1 MSPQT
6 LQDLLKSKGTPQT
19 QLSPGP
25 KRAGRAATGVS
36 LTFAMLVGP
45 QREKKQAAL
54 QNKVWL
60 QGQKRGTTGEGT
72 SDDNPKPS
80 KSAKTAPKLKSR
92 VNAGSSGGRG
102 TAVNSSSKSSA
113 TAKQSRSVPV
123 DSRKTAPKSGGPP
136 ESIED
141 SLEDAAGLSDQDNEP
156 DDYTVLSPSQL
167 EDYNDGSSV
176 EEDEDEEFD
185 LEDTAIDQ
193 ERAEVVKERGKR
205 KRTQVII
212 DENNDQDFI
221 LPSNDDGKSDVS
233 STLDLSGLPD
243 IDSDSSDAEVIS
255 VRKKS
260 TISIRDAKYEA
271 EKPAVLP
278 SQVAVSTNTKQK
290 VKSSLNVAITN
301 SNETIGQNSQ
311 ASFNQG
317 WPQETHMVLP
327 DPGQR
332 ALSKQRQ
339 SPTVQAV
346 LNEAILLTNGLF
358 LFGNAFADGK
368 EQLAN
373 CTLGLKTACSNLKQQ
388 QILHRIE
395 RDDNYRKHLT
405 NYIFGRVGHMRGE
418 VKKVASS
425 VVEGMYD
432 LMKLTVDERAT
443 LVKGLLDRLAYI
455 FPLSNPRDPNTWRKN
470 EPYRHPAIIAVL
482 QKAFFKGPKSI
493 GVRYHDNFT
502 SISQKDASKEIPTA
516 MLALAGVAIFAA
528 LKEWS
533 SGIQIEEDFS
543 AADFAEEYENHINM
557 LNLKI
562 LRPDKSGKEKY
573 HALMAYL
580 FRESSRR
587 SGSVTSNTFQL
598 PDIDFDG
605 MADE

>member
-19 QLSPGP
+19 QLSPNEP
-25 KRAGRAATGVS
+25 EELLR
-36 LTFAMLVGP
+36 P

-60 QGQKRGTTGEGT
+60 QGQKCGTTSEGT
-72 SDDNPKPS
+72 SNDNPKPS
-80 KSAKTAPKLKSR
+80 KSAKTAPKLKSH
-92 VNAGSSGGRG
+92 VSAGGSGGRG

-113 TAKQSRSVPV
+113 TAKQSRP
-123 DSRKTAPKSGGPP
+123 SRSSARRKMAPKSGGPP

-141 SLEDAAGLSDQDNEP
+141 SLQDAAGLSDQDNEP
-156 DDYTVLSPSQL
+156 DDYMELSPSQL

-193 ERAEVVKERGKR
+193 EHAEVVQDVRGKR

-255 VRKKS
+255 VWKKS
-260 TISIRDAKYEA
+260 TISIRDAKYKA

-301 SNETIGQNSQ
+301 SVTAMRPLVKI
-311 ASFNQG
+311 SFNQG

-327 DPGQR
+327 DPGQH
-332 ALSKQRQ
+332 ALSKQHQ
-339 SPTVQAV
+339 LPTVQAV
-346 LNEAILLTNGLF
+346 LNKAILLTNGLF

-388 QILHRIE
+388 QILHCIE

-405 NYIFGRVGHMRGE
+405 NYIFGRVSHMRGE

-425 VVEGMYD
+425 VVE
-432 LMKLTVDERAT
+432 AT

-493 GVRYHDNFT
+493 GVRYHDNFA

-533 SGIQIEEDFS
+533 SGIQVEEDFL

-573 HALMAYL
+573 HALMAHL
-580 FRESSRR
+580 FRESNRR
-587 SGSVTSNTFQL
+587 SGSVTSNTSQL

>member
-1 MSPQT
+1 MPPQT
-6 LQDLLKSKGTPQT
+6 SLQDLLKSKESPQT
-19 QLSPGP
+19 QLSPNEEEP
-25 KRAGRAATGVS
+25 LR
-36 LTFAMLVGP
+36 P

-60 QGQKRGTTGEGT
+60 HGQKRGTTEGA
-72 SDDNPKPS
+72 SKDSNPKPP
-80 KSAKTAPKLKSR
+80 KSARTVPKPKSH
-92 VNAGSSGGRG
+92 VSPGSSGGQG
-102 TAVNSSSKSSA
+102 TAITGNSSKSSA
-113 TAKQSRSVPV
+113 IMKQTRTSRNSTR
-123 DSRKTAPKSGGPP
+123 RKTAPKSAVTP
-136 ESIED
+136 EIIED
-141 SLEDAAGLSDQDNEP
+141 NLEDQAADASDQEYEP
-156 DDYTVLSPSQL
+156 DDYTAPSPSQL
-167 EDYNDGSSV
+167 ENDGSSL
-176 EEDEDEEFD
+176 EENEDEEFD
-185 LEDTAIDQ
+185 LDNTSIDQ
-193 ERAEVVKERGKR
+193 ERAEVVKDVRAKP
-205 KRTQVII
+205 KRTRVVVGEN
-212 DENNDQDFI
+212 DEQDFI
-221 LPSNDDGKSDVS
+221 LPSNDDGKSDAS
-233 STLDLSGLPD
+233 SALDLSGLPD
-243 IDSDSSDAEVIS
+243 VDSDSSDAEIIS
-255 VRKKS
+255 VKRS
-260 TISIRDAKYEA
+260 AISSRDAKYEA

-278 SQVAVSTNTKQK
+278 PQVAVSTNKKQK

-301 SNETIGQNSQ
+301 SNEATAQNSQ

-339 SPTVQAV
+339 SPTIQAV

-373 CTLGLKTACSNLKQQ
+373 CALGLKTACSNLKQQ

-425 VVEGMYD
+425 VVEGMYE

-502 SISQKDASKEIPTA
+502 SVSQKDVSKEIPTA

-533 SGIQIEEDFS
+533 SGFQVEEDFS

-562 LRPDKSGKEKY
+562 LRPDKSGREKY
-573 HALMAYL
+573 HALMAHL
-580 FRESSRR
+580 FRESNRR
-587 SGSVTSNTFQL
+587 SGSVTSNTSQL

>member
-1 MSPQT
+1 MPPQTT
-6 LQDLLKSKGTPQT
+6 LQDLLKSKESPQT
-19 QLSPGP
+19 QLNPNEEEP
-25 KRAGRAATGVS
+25 LR
-36 LTFAMLVGP
+36 P

-60 QGQKRGTTGEGT
+60 HGQKRGTTEGA
-72 SDDNPKPS
+72 SKDNNPKPP
-80 KSAKTAPKLKSR
+80 KSAKTVPKPKSH
-92 VNAGSSGGRG
+92 VLSISAGSSGGQG
-102 TAVNSSSKSSA
+102 TTITGSSKSSA
-113 TAKQSRSVPV
+113 IMKQSRTSRN
-123 DSRKTAPKSGGPP
+123 STRRKTAPKSAVTP
-136 ESIED
+136 EIIED
-141 SLEDAAGLSDQDNEP
+141 DLEDQVADLSDQEYEP
-156 DDYTVLSPSQL
+156 DDYTAPSQL
-167 EDYNDGSSV
+167 ENDGSSV
-176 EEDEDEEFD
+176 EEDEEEEFD
-185 LEDTAIDQ
+185 LGDTSIDQ
-193 ERAEVVKERGKR
+193 ECAEVVKDVRGKP
-205 KRTQVII
+205 KRTRVIVGEN
-212 DENNDQDFI
+212 DEQDFV

-243 IDSDSSDAEVIS
+243 VDSDSSDMEIIS
-255 VRKKS
+255 TKRS
-260 TISIRDAKYEA
+260 ATSSRDAKYEA

-278 SQVAVSTNTKQK
+278 LQAAASTNTKQK
-290 VKSSLNVAITN
+290 NKSNFSVAITN
-301 SNETIGQNSQ
+301 SNEATTQNSQ

-317 WPQETHMVLP
+317 WPQDTHMVLP

-395 RDDNYRKHLT
+395 QQFLIAYLVQ
-405 NYIFGRVGHMRGE
+405 IFGRVGHMRGE
-418 VKKVASS
+418 VKKVACSI
-425 VVEGMYD
+425 VEGMYD

-443 LVKGLLDRLAYI
+443 LVKGLLDCLTYI
-455 FPLSNPRDPNTWRKN
+455 FPLGNPRDPNSWRKN
-470 EPYRHPAIIAVL
+470 EPYRHPAIIMVL

-502 SISQKDASKEIPTA
+502 SISQKDTSKEIPIA

-533 SGIQIEEDFS
+533 SGFQVEEDFS
-543 AADFAEEYENHINM
+543 AADFAEEYENHVNM

-562 LRPDKSGKEKY
+562 LRPDKSGREKY
-573 HALMAYL
+573 HALMAHL
-580 FRESSRR
+580 FRESNRR
-587 SGSVTSNTFQL
+587 SGTATSNTSQL